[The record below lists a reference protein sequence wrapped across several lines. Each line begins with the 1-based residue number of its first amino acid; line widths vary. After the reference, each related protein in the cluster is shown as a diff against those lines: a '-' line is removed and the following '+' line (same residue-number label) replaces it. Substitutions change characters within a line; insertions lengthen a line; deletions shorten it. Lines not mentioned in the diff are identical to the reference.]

1 MLVLSG
7 VNLVYRVMFIQ
18 IAVKQGNQLQM
29 NVYKESSPL
38 KETSSCSW
46 QLHEKTVTEK
56 LAVLKDELT
65 AQVGCRA
72 GLYSH

>member
-1 MLVLSG
+1 
-7 VNLVYRVMFIQ
+7 
-18 IAVKQGNQLQM
+18 M
-29 NVYKESSPL
+29 NVYEESSPL

-56 LAVLKDELT
+56 LAVLKDELA

-72 GLYSH
+72 ELRSH

>member
-1 MLVLSG
+1 
-7 VNLVYRVMFIQ
+7 
-18 IAVKQGNQLQM
+18 M